1 MTAGENRIAVLV
13 PCYNEEKSIGRVI
26 SAFQEALPEAT
37 VHVCDN
43 DSSDG
48 TLAAALAHGARV
60 SREPLRGKGNVVRRM
75 FANIEADIYIM
86 VDGDDTYDAGDA
98 PALVERLVKD
108 NLDLV
113 NARRVSQSGAA
124 YRAGHRLGN
133 QLLTSAAALFFG
145 RRLRD
150 MLSGYKVM
158 SRRFVKSFPSLS
170 HGFEI
175 ETEIVVHALEL
186 RMPMAE
192 VDSAYRARPEGTA
205 SKLRTVRDGISIAK
219 SILTLVKDERPLT
232 FFSGVAVVLA
242 LTALALGGPV
252 VREYLQTGLVPRLP
266 TAVAATG
273 VMLLASLAFVSG
285 LILNTVTLGRREMK
299 HLHYLGTP
307 ALEHAHRSE
316 PKKATPP
323 RREHSAAAS
332 V

>member
-1 MTAGENRIAVLV
+1 MGADENRIAVLV

-26 SAFQEALPEAT
+26 AAFKAALPDAT
-37 VHVCDN
+37 VYVCDN
-43 DSSDG
+43 NSSDG
-48 TLAAALAHGARV
+48 TLAEALAHGARV
-60 SREPLRGKGNVVRRM
+60 SREPLRGKGNVIRRM

-98 PALVERLVKD
+98 PALVERLLKD

-113 NARRVSQSGAA
+113 NARRLSQSGAA
-124 YRAGHRLGN
+124 YRAGHRFGN
-133 QLLTSAAALFFG
+133 QLLTGAAALFFG
-145 RRLRD
+145 RRLQD

-192 VDSAYRARPEGTA
+192 VDSAYRARPEGTI
-205 SKLRTVRDGISIAK
+205 SKLHTVRDGISIAR

-232 FFSGVAVVLA
+232 FFSGVAGVLA
-242 LTALALGGPV
+242 LTALALGVPV
-252 VREYLQTGLVPRLP
+252 VRDYLQTGLVPRLP

-307 ALEHAHRSE
+307 ALEHPHRFE
-316 PKKATPP
+316 QKKAT
-323 RREHSAAAS
+323 RREHSAAAP

>member
-1 MTAGENRIAVLV
+1 MGADENGLAVLV
-13 PCYNEEKSIGRVI
+13 PCYNEENSVGRVI
-26 SAFQEALPEAT
+26 SAFQAVLPDAT
-37 VHVCDN
+37 VYVCDN
-43 DSSDG
+43 NSSDG
-48 TLAAALAHGARV
+48 TLAAALAYGARV
-60 SREPLRGKGNVVRRM
+60 SREPLRGKGNVIRRM

-86 VDGDDTYDAGDA
+86 IDGDDTYDAGDA
-98 PALVERLVKD
+98 PALVERLLQD

-124 YRAGHRLGN
+124 YRAGHQFGN

-192 VDSAYRARPEGTA
+192 VNSAYRARPEGTT

-232 FFSGVAVVLA
+232 FFSGVASVLA
-242 LTALALGGPV
+242 LTALALGVPV
-252 VREYLQTGLVPRLP
+252 VQDYLQTGLVPRLP
-266 TAVAATG
+266 TARSGNGCHALG
-273 VMLLASLAFVSG
+273 VSG
-285 LILNTVTLGRREMK
+285 FRFR
-299 HLHYLGTP
+299 
-307 ALEHAHRSE
+307 ADLEHGDAWPAGDEAS
-316 PKKATPP
+316 PLPGYA
-323 RREHSAAAS
+323 SA
-332 V
+332 